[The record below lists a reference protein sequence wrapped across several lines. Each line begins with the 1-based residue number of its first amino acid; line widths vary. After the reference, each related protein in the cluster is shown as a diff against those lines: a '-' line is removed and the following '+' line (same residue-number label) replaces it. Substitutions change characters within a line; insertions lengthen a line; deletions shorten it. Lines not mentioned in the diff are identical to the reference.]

1 MKHYQTVSDRVRA
14 KKSLTKD
21 GDRVLQILQR
31 EYKMERE
38 AAVRLMRDGGPMFA
52 VALLTRRGMQ

>member
-1 MKHYQTVSDRVRA
+1 MKHYVTVSDRA
-14 KKSLTKD
+14 KMKKSLTKD
-21 GDRVLQILQR
+21 GERVLQVLQR

-38 AAVRLMRDGGPMFA
+38 AAVRLMQDGGPMFA